1 MKTALVPLAELFWNN
16 THPHVKQSHICCFVE
31 NTLKLRNLK
40 KLKWN
45 KLKESQNDNS
55 RAGYKKRSGRTFHRQ
70 TTLLDKR
77 DTLGIGDI
85 TRGNVQLPV
94 ITQLSEDNTKPAI
107 SWAPNKGFLR
117 LQDTTITKV
126 EEDDQV
132 EPPPAMST
140 PVPSRPSQTSAT
152 PLSLD
157 VCAVPC
163 VSVPTTKSRRDSTSP
178 QRRSTRPRED
188 NKLKTTKVFWSEAQT
203 LNQNQFGMSF
213 PGAPPCT
220 PTAGRYN
227 SLLITLRLF
236 LWSFA
241 KIKKQIWIEP
251 LSKFYFLETHR
262 WHGQNTQ
269 MIMNNNF

>member
-1 MKTALVPLAELFWNN
+1 MKQNHISCLAE
-16 THPHVKQSHICCFVE
+16 TS
-31 NTLKLRNLK
+31 LKLRNLK

-45 KLKESQNDNS
+45 KLKESESGHS

-77 DTLGIGDI
+77 DTLGIGGV

-107 SWAPNKGFLR
+107 SWAQNKGFLR
-117 LQDTTITKV
+117 LQDTTMTKV
-126 EEDDQV
+126 EEDNQDV
-132 EPPPAMST
+132 PPPAMST
-140 PVPSRPSQTSAT
+140 LVPSRPSQTSAT

-157 VCAVPC
+157 VCAMPR

-203 LNQNQFGMSF
+203 LNQNQLGMSF

-220 PTAGRYN
+220 PTAGQYN

-241 KIKKQIWIEP
+241 KIKKFKKSKKRWIELPTHPPTP

-262 WHGQNTQ
+262 
-269 MIMNNNF
+269 